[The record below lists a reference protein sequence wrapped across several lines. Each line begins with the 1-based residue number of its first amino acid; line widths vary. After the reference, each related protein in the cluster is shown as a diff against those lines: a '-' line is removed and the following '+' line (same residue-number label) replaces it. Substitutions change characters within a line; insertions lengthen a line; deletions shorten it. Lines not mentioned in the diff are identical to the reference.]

1 MSAGN
6 VSAGETSAG
15 DMSAGDSREP
25 TSETRRQRIIGT
37 RIIRTWIIGTRIVG
51 TRRAVVLVLCA
62 AILLAAVA
70 TGVVVASRAVAHD
83 SAVEQARTELREQAG
98 STVAAVFT
106 VHSATWQTDRARA
119 RSLVAGDF
127 AKGFAAQLG
136 RAPDGGVTAVEWRPG
151 DVAVSSAQTDSG
163 TVLMT
168 AMVTTTRADAAPVT
182 EKRTVSASFVEIDGR
197 WLVTGVEVLA

>member
-1 MSAGN
+1 MSAGKMN
-6 VSAGETSAG
+6 AG
-15 DMSAGDSREP
+15 DMSAGETSSADSREP
-25 TSETRRQRIIGT
+25 TSEACRQRIIGS
-37 RIIRTWIIGTRIVG
+37 RIIGTRW
-51 TRRAVVLVLCA
+51 AVVLVLCA
-62 AILLAAVA
+62 ALLLAAVTA
-70 TGVVVASRAVAHD
+70 GVVVSSRAVAHKN
-83 SAVEQARTELREQAG
+83 AVEQARTELREQAG

-151 DVAVSSAQTDSG
+151 DVAVSGAQTDSG

-168 AMVTTTRADAAPVT
+168 ATVTTTRADAAPVI
-182 EKRTVSASFVEIDGR
+182 EKRTVSASFTEIDGR

>member
-6 VSAGETSAG
+6 MSAG
-15 DMSAGDSREP
+15 DTSSADSREP
-25 TSETRRQRIIGT
+25 TSKARRQWIIGT
-37 RIIRTWIIGTRIVG
+37 RIIG
-51 TRRAVVLVLCA
+51 TRRAVVLALCA
-62 AILLAAVA
+62 TLLLVAVA
-70 TGVVVASRAVAHD
+70 AGVVVASRAVTHN
-83 SAVEQARTELREQAG
+83 SAVEQTRTELREQAG
-98 STVAAVFT
+98 STVAEVFT

-127 AKGFAAQLG
+127 AEGFAAQLG

-151 DVAVSSAQTDSG
+151 DVAVSSAQADSG

-168 AMVTTTRADAAPVT
+168 ATVTTTRADAAPVT

>member
-1 MSAGN
+1 MNAGDM
-6 VSAGETSAG
+6 SAG
-15 DMSAGDSREP
+15 DMSAGETSSADSREP
-25 TSETRRQRIIGT
+25 TSEARRQRIIGT
-37 RIIRTWIIGTRIVG
+37 RIIG

-62 AILLAAVA
+62 ALLLAAVA
-70 TGVVVASRAVAHD
+70 AGVVVSSRAVAHN

-151 DVAVSSAQTDSG
+151 DVAVSSAQTDTG

-168 AMVTTTRADAAPVT
+168 ATVTTTRAGAAPVI
-182 EKRTVSASFVEIDGR
+182 EKRTVSASFAEIDGR
-197 WLVTGVEVLA
+197 WFVTGVEVLA

>member
-1 MSAGN
+1 M
-6 VSAGETSAG
+6 SAGETSAG
-15 DMSAGDSREP
+15 ETSAGETSSADSRER
-25 TSETRRQRIIGT
+25 TSQVRRQRIIGT
-37 RIIRTWIIGTRIVG
+37 RIIGTRIIG

-62 AILLAAVA
+62 ALLLVAVA
-70 TGVVVASRAVAHD
+70 TGVVVASRVVAHNG
-83 SAVEQARTELREQAG
+83 AVEQARTELREQAG

-127 AKGFAAQLG
+127 AEGFAAQLG

-151 DVAVSSAQTDSG
+151 DVAVSNAQTDSG

-168 AMVTTTRADAAPVT
+168 ATVTTTRTDAAPVT
-182 EKRTVSASFVEIDGR
+182 EKRTVSASFAEIDGR

>member
-6 VSAGETSAG
+6 MSAG
-15 DMSAGDSREP
+15 DTSSADSREP
-25 TSETRRQRIIGT
+25 TSGARRQRIIGT
-37 RIIRTWIIGTRIVG
+37 RIIG
-51 TRRAVVLVLCA
+51 TRRAVVLALCA
-62 AILLAAVA
+62 TLLLVAVA
-70 TGVVVASRAVAHD
+70 AGVVVASRAVTHN
-83 SAVEQARTELREQAG
+83 SAVEQTRTELREQAG
-98 STVAAVFT
+98 STVAEVFT

-127 AKGFAAQLG
+127 AEGFAAQLG

-151 DVAVSSAQTDSG
+151 DVAVSSAQADSG

-168 AMVTTTRADAAPVT
+168 ATVTTTRADAAPVT

>member
-1 MSAGN
+1 MNAGDM
-6 VSAGETSAG
+6 SAG
-15 DMSAGDSREP
+15 DMSAGETSSADSREP
-25 TSETRRQRIIGT
+25 TSEARRQRIIGT
-37 RIIRTWIIGTRIVG
+37 RIIGSRC
-51 TRRAVVLVLCA
+51 AVVLVLCA
-62 AILLAAVA
+62 ALLLAAVA
-70 TGVVVASRAVAHD
+70 AGVVVSSRAVAHN

-168 AMVTTTRADAAPVT
+168 ATVTTTRADAAPVI
-182 EKRTVSASFVEIDGR
+182 EKRTVSASFAEIDGR